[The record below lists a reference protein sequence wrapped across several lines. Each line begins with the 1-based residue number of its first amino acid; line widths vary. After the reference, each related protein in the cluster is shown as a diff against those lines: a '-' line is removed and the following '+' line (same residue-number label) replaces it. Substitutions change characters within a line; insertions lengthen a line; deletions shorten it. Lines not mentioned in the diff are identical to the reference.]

1 MTVSLDKKIEAAK
14 IVLTKR
20 NLLTPPQVDVALA
33 IDISGSMQTD
43 YTRGVVQEITER
55 CLALAMNFDVDKKLD
70 VWTFSTGAQYVGE
83 VTEKQFDGY
92 VQREILNNS
101 RITKWGGTNYA
112 PVLKLVRDKFFG
124 NTGGG
129 IMSFFKKKNNTPV
142 FLMFITDG
150 DNFDHDEF
158 EKTLVQYRSEKV
170 YVQMICIGND
180 DFSYAERVADA
191 EPNVGFCKI
200 GAVSALSDEQMMEKL
215 IGEEFVSWAKSL

>member
-1 MTVSLDKKIEAAK
+1 MVVSLDKKIEAAK
-14 IVLTKR
+14 VVLTKR

-70 VWTFSTGAQYVGE
+70 VWTFSTNAQYVGE
-83 VTEKQFDGY
+83 VTEKQFDGF
-92 VQREILNNS
+92 VQREILNNN

-112 PVLKLVRDKFFG
+112 PVLKLVKDKFFASS
-124 NTGGG
+124 GG
-129 IMSFFKKKNNTPV
+129 ILGMFKKKNDTPV

-150 DNFDHDEF
+150 DNFDHSEF

-170 YVQMICIGND
+170 YVQMICIGNS
-180 DFSYAERVADA
+180 DFAYAERVADA